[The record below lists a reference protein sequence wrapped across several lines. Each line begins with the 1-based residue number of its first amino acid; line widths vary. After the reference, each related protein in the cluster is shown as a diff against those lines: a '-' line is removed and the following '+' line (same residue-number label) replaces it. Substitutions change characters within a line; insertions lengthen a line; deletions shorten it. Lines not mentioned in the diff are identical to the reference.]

1 MENKIINFVGKDGQM
16 EKIIFENEERVNR
29 KGGFV
34 LPQLIQSSNF
44 AKQLGCEY
52 KNSLGGISADSY
64 DRTNIHGVYAA
75 GDASVIAP
83 AQLIIAA
90 AEGFRATVGEN
101 RDFIQKEFLG

>member
-1 MENKIINFVGKDGQM
+1 MEN
-16 EKIIFENEERVNR
+16 IIFENGERVNR

-44 AKQLGCEY
+44 DKQLGCEY
-52 KNSLGGISADSY
+52 NNPLGGISADSY
-64 DRTNIHGVYAA
+64 GRTNIHGVNAA

-90 AEGFRATVGEN
+90 AEGLRATVGVN
-101 RDFIQKEFLG
+101 RDFIQKEFL

>member
-52 KNSLGGISADSY
+52 KTSA
-64 DRTNIHGVYAA
+64 
-75 GDASVIAP
+75 
-83 AQLIIAA
+83 
-90 AEGFRATVGEN
+90 
-101 RDFIQKEFLG
+101 EFLQILMTGRTSMEYMQLVMPP